1 MTTAT
6 LRHAGWI
13 LRGNPLTAVAAAG
26 VFLLALIAIFGPW
39 IVPYD
44 PIVSNV
50 SQALMPPSAAHIA
63 GTDQLGRDVF
73 SRLIVAARLD
83 LAIAI
88 SAVGISFAIG
98 AVIGAICGYTGGRLD
113 RGVGRFVDVVMA
125 FPLFVLAWRWSQR
138 SATGSRTSSS
148 RPPSSICRSTS
159 ALRGRR

>member
-1 MTTAT
+1 MTAAP

-26 VFLLALIAIFGPW
+26 VFLLALVAVFGPW

-83 LAIAI
+83 LAIAV
-88 SAVGISFAIG
+88 SAVGISFMIG
-98 AVIGAICGYTGGRLD
+98 AVVGAICGYVGGRVD
-113 RGVGRFVDVVMA
+113 RALGRLLELLVGVSLV
-125 FPLFVLAWRWSQR
+125 
-138 SATGSRTSSS
+138 
-148 RPPSSICRSTS
+148 
-159 ALRGRR
+159 

>member
-1 MTTAT
+1 MTSAT

-13 LRGNPLTAVAAAG
+13 LRGNPLTAVAATG
-26 VFLLALIAIFGPW
+26 VFLLTLIAIFGPW

-50 SQALMPPSAAHIA
+50 SQALVPPSAAHIA

-88 SAVGISFAIG
+88 SAVGISLSIG
-98 AVIGAICGYTGGRLD
+98 AAIRAVCGYNRGRARSGGRP
-113 RGVGRFVDVVMA
+113 
-125 FPLFVLAWRWSQR
+125 PL
-138 SATGSRTSSS
+138 
-148 RPPSSICRSTS
+148 
-159 ALRGRR
+159 GRRRGLSP

>member
-1 MTTAT
+1 MTSAT

-13 LRGNPLTAVAAAG
+13 LRGNPLTAVAATG
-26 VFLLALIAIFGPW
+26 VFLLMLIAIFGPT

-83 LAIAI
+83 LAIAV

-98 AVIGAICGYTGGRLD
+98 AVVGSFCGYAGGRVDPPGGRL
-113 RGVGRFVDVVMA
+113 GAVLVA
-125 FPLFVLAWRWSQR
+125 LSLFVLAVGMG
-138 SATGSRTSSS
+138 SAAR
-148 RPPSSICRSTS
+148 
-159 ALRGRR
+159 

>member
-73 SRLIVAARLD
+73 SRLIVAASDWCSR
-83 LAIAI
+83 II
-88 SAVGISFAIG
+88 SCSHI
-98 AVIGAICGYTGGRLD
+98 L
-113 RGVGRFVDVVMA
+113 
-125 FPLFVLAWRWSQR
+125 R
-138 SATGSRTSSS
+138 SRRTWATG
-148 RPPSSICRSTS
+148 
-159 ALRGRR
+159 